1 MYNVEEKK
9 ILFIQ
14 NNMKCNKKILIV
26 MIVSCVMMIIIIIA
40 MRYFCTLWPL
50 SAFVSLEIITRMQKF
65 AR

>member
-26 MIVSCVMMIIIIIA
+26 MIVSCVMMIIIIA

-50 SAFVSLEIITRMQKF
+50 SAFLSLEIITRMQKF